1 MRPLGSRDVPD
12 VSLPLVSIGV
22 PVYNA
27 GALLGR
33 TLESLLG
40 QSMAD
45 FELIIS
51 DNASDDD
58 TAAVCQDFLRRDHR
72 IRYFRQPR
80 NLGAPANWNFVA
92 RHAQGTFFK
101 WAGAR
106 DLCDRDFLAKC
117 LRVLQAD
124 HRAVLCYGRTV
135 FIDEH
140 DQIIGEPVPD
150 LQVLEERPSDRFR
163 HVCRNLRLNNA
174 QCGLIRMEALRRTRL
189 DRSYPNGDSV
199 LMAELALQGK
209 FILLDD
215 TLFLRRLHRRADGSF
230 QTGSRS
236 SEELLQMFWPG
247 AMRASPFLNVRRHA
261 DFFFSALA
269 SPIPLGE
276 RIRAAGISLQGLYW
290 DRRGIRSDIAR
301 VFARSDVRRPA
312 D

>member
-1 MRPLGSRDVPD
+1 MRDVAP
-12 VSLPLVSIGV
+12 PLVSIGV

-45 FELIIS
+45 FELVIS

-58 TAAVCQDFLRRDHR
+58 TAAVCQDFLRRDDR

-92 RHAQGTFFK
+92 RHARGTFFK

-117 LRVLQAD
+117 LGVLQAD
-124 HRAVLCYGRTV
+124 DRAVLCYGRTV

-140 DQIIGEPVPD
+140 DQVIGEPVPD
-150 LQVLEERPSDRFR
+150 LQVLEERPSDRFLHLR
-163 HVCRNLRLNNA
+163 RNLRLNNA

-215 TLFLRRLHRRADGSF
+215 TLFLRRLHRRPDGSV

-236 SEELLQMFWPG
+236 SDELLQMFWPG
-247 AMRASPFLNVRRHA
+247 AVRASPFLNVRRHA

-269 SPIPLGE
+269 APVPLGE

-301 VFARSDVRRPA
+301 AFARSDGRRPA